1 MSLIELDTCVRH
13 RLGVVVVVV
22 NNGGWGDVRHEQ
34 ELSYGEGA
42 AAGSPPSSVRYD
54 LVARAMGGSG
64 ERVTTH
70 QEIRPALERALV
82 ASRDGVP
89 AVVDAVTDP
98 GVISDLMRNLA
109 ALNVM

>member
-1 MSLIELDTCVRH
+1 
-13 RLGVVVVVV
+13 
-22 NNGGWGDVRHEQ
+22 
-34 ELSYGEGA
+34 
-42 AAGSPPSSVRYD
+42 
-54 LVARAMGGSG
+54 MGGHG

-70 QEIRPALERALV
+70 EEVGPALDRALR

-98 GVISDLMRNLA
+98 GVISDLMRNLG